1 MRISRGGLLVAI
13 AVMVPIVIELRTVF
27 VHLGVEMSIAQTG
40 LLAAVMVGLLVA
52 WAVAPDVRSRK
63 RSNEGSE

>member
-1 MRISRGGLLVAI
+1 MRISRGGLLVVI

-40 LLAAVMVGLLVA
+40 LLAAVMVGALLA
-52 WAVAPDVRSRK
+52 WAVAPEVRGRM
-63 RSNEGSE
+63 RSGEKSE

>member
-1 MRISRGGLLVAI
+1 MRISRGGLLVVI

-27 VHLGVEMSIAQTG
+27 VHLGVDMSIAETG
-40 LLAAVMVGLLVA
+40 LLAAVMIGALLA
-52 WAVAPDVRSRK
+52 WAIAPDIRGRK

>member
-1 MRISRGGLLVAI
+1 MRISRGGLLVVI

-40 LLAAVMVGLLVA
+40 LLAAVMVGALLA
-52 WAVAPDVRSRK
+52 WAVAPEVRSRM
-63 RSNEGSE
+63 RSKEKSE